1 MSWNIKTPGDY
12 INGPLTVAGVTQ
24 FNSNVGVGVAPS
36 AGSTYKVIQGGGGIV
51 FGSQG
56 TQSNFTENA
65 YLAGAGT
72 WTYATNAAASLY
84 QQTGGTH
91 TWYRTSAGTGNI
103 AWTQAMTLDGSGRLC
118 VGAISPSSS
127 LHVNSNGF
135 ASGAGWTSIG
145 RFNNVAQSKGVDLG
159 YNPGNDNATITALSA
174 GGASGFEFWNFNSG
188 WAARFAINPNGVA
201 VLNGGNSAANGI
213 GIAFPSAQSASTDAN
228 TLDDYEEGNWTPVV
242 ADAATG
248 GNTGTC
254 TINSAKY
261 VKIGRQVSI
270 QCDIS
275 GITTTGMTAGN
286 VFFIRGLPFTSVQG
300 GDGNFYTYRVGR
312 DAATASS
319 SVHVSDASSVMIF
332 SLYTTNSATAD
343 KTLIVSNIVSTTSQ
357 IILSVTYFV

>member
-201 VLNGGNSAANGI
+201 VLNGGNSAANGV

-228 TLDDYEEGNWTPVV
+228 TLDDYEEGTWTVGLSDLFGN
-242 ADAATG
+242 DATVSAQTG
-248 GNTGTC
+248 R
-254 TINSAKY
+254 Y
-261 VKIGRQVSI
+261 VKIGRRVF
-270 QCDIS
+270 CYAT
-275 GITTTGMTAGN
+275 ITLSNKGAGSAGN
-286 VFFIRGLPFTSVQG
+286 LPYIIGLPFQAARAEGSVVQFYANTSLTTNGQINFQTAPSNNV
-300 GDGNFYTYRVGR
+300 GNFTV
-312 DAATASS
+312 SS
-319 SVHVSDASSVMIF
+319 STTGTTFLTFAQITNTTQFNFCF
-332 SLYTTNSATAD
+332 SYD
-343 KTLIVSNIVSTTSQ
+343 V
-357 IILSVTYFV
+357 